1 MTGMLALLAAC
12 AFSQAKILDT
22 LVLEG
27 LTSHQPSIVR
37 NSIGLKEK
45 SEFSAADVQNAV
57 KSLYRLG
64 YFRSV
69 DFFVTRETDSAA
81 SLLCKLTEYPT
92 IESIEFGGNKK
103 LKQKDFEEKL
113 TMKKGMVLSDALLF
127 DNVAIIKKLYAQKG
141 YLLAEVTPELVP
153 TQIPGNVLVK
163 LKVDEGTKVVV
174 RKIYFTGNTAFKEG
188 KLKSNFKTKEKK
200 FLWGGDFDRDLY
212 QSHLDSLVL
221 FYNDQGY
228 MDARV
233 VKDSVWYSATR
244 KDLYI
249 SIEVSEGKQ
258 YFSGDMFFEGNK
270 VIETAS
276 LTGTVVMKKGKP
288 FQKSKLET
296 TKEYI
301 TNAYREEGYLW
312 VQVKDRPSFR
322 GDTVDVTF
330 EIGEN
335 KPAIVK
341 KIDITGN
348 QKTKEKV
355 IRRELKIMPGQKYKQ
370 SLMMR
375 SVRDIYQ
382 LNFFSNVKPDLKPNE
397 DGTVDLLFDIA
408 EKDNIGQLSLGASY
422 SQVDGLMGTFTTSIP
437 NFRGEGQRLD
447 LNVQYGSIT
456 QDYSI
461 GFLEPWAFNTPT
473 SLYGSIF
480 YQKRTYYGD
489 LTQYGFRGNASR
501 RLRWPDDYFSF
512 SVGYDIERQEENDTN
527 QYKYPNGIHLKPK
540 GVLSKVSL
548 SLQRDDTDMP
558 KFPSQGS
565 RFAVSPEIAGLG
577 GDYKYLKTVVTYDW
591 YFPLFWKFVLSTKSK
606 FGLISK
612 LGNMDEINISR
623 FDVFSAGGVWITDG
637 ILRGYPERTFGGVYD
652 PKDGL
657 SLFTFS
663 SEVRFP
669 ILEQMLYLSAFSDM
683 GNTWGTLQDFN
694 LTDLYPGVGVGM
706 RLDVPMLGLIGF
718 DFGYGLR
725 EPNNTNPFGYKPHG
739 WEFHFQ
745 IGRGF

>member
-1 MTGMLALLAAC
+1 M
-12 AFSQAKILDT
+12 I
-22 LVLEG
+22 
-27 LTSHQPSIVR
+27 R

-45 SEFSAADVQNAV
+45 SEFTPLDIQNAI
-57 KSLYRLG
+57 KSLYRIG
-64 YFRSV
+64 YFRTV
-69 DFFVTRETDSAA
+69 DFFVTKENDSAA
-81 SLLCKLTEYPT
+81 SLLLKVSEYPT
-92 IESIEFGGNKK
+92 IESMEFSGNKK

-113 TMKKGMVLSDALLF
+113 TMKKGMILSDALLF
-127 DNVAIIKKLYAQKG
+127 DNVAIIKKLYSQKG
-141 YLLAEVTPELVP
+141 YLLAEVNPEPIP

-163 LKVDEGTKVVV
+163 FKIEDGPKVVV
-174 RKIYFTGNTAFKEG
+174 RKIFFKGNTAFKEG

-200 FLWGGDFDRDLY
+200 FLWGGDFDQDLY
-212 QSHLDSLVL
+212 QSHLDSLIL

-228 MDARV
+228 MDAKI
-233 VKDSVWYSATR
+233 VKDSIWYGDTK
-244 KDLYI
+244 KDLFI

-258 YFSGDMFFEGNK
+258 YYSGDMFFEGNK
-270 VIETAS
+270 VIETS
-276 LTGTVVMKKGKP
+276 TLNGTIVMKKGKP

-322 GDTVDVTF
+322 DDTVDVTF
-330 EIGEN
+330 DIVES
-335 KPAIVK
+335 KPAIVR

-355 IRRELKIMPGQKYKQ
+355 IRRELRIMPGQKYKQ

-375 SVRDIYQ
+375 SVRDVYQ

-397 DGTVDLLFDIA
+397 DGTVDLVFDIA

-447 LNVQYGSIT
+447 LNLQYGTVT
-456 QDYSI
+456 QNYSI

-480 YQKRTYYGD
+480 YRRNTYYGD
-489 LTQYGFRGNASR
+489 LTEYGFSGVASR
-501 RLRWPDDYFSF
+501 RLTWPDDYFSV
-512 SVGYDIERQEENDTN
+512 SVGYDIEQKEENDTTSTFF
-527 QYKYPNGIHLKPK
+527 PNRIHLKPK
-540 GVLSKVSL
+540 GVLSKLSL

-558 KFPSQGS
+558 KFPNQGS
-565 RFAVSPEIAGLG
+565 RFAISPDIAGLG
-577 GDYKYLKTVVTYDW
+577 GNYKYLKTQITYDW
-591 YFPLFWKFVLSTKSK
+591 YFPLFWKFVLGTKSK
-606 FGLISK
+606 FGLISP
-612 LGNMDEINISR
+612 LGNMNEISISR
-623 FDVFSAGGVWITDG
+623 YDVFSAGGVWITDG
-637 ILRGYPERTFGGVYD
+637 MLRGYPERTFGGVYH
-652 PKDGL
+652 PQNGL

-663 SEVRFP
+663 GEIRFP
-669 ILEQMLYLSAFSDM
+669 VLEQTLYLSAFSDM
-683 GNTWGTLQDFN
+683 GNTWARLADVD
-694 LTDLYPGVGVGM
+694 LTDLYPGVGVGL

-725 EPNNTNPFGYKPHG
+725 EPNNTNPIGYKPHG

-745 IGRGF
+745 IGKGF